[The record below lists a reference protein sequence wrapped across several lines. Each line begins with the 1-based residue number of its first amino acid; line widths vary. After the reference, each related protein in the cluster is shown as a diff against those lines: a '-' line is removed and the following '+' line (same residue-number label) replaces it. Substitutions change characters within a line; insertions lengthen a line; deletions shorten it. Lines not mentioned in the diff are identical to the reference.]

1 MAVKLKD
8 YKNELNAKSLEEL
21 QSELVAAKKELFNL
35 RFQNAT
41 NSLRIQ
47 AELRL
52 FVRTLPEF
60 RQ

>member
-21 QSELVAAKKELFNL
+21 QSELVAAKKEL
-35 RFQNAT
+35 
-41 NSLRIQ
+41 
-47 AELRL
+47 RL

>member
-8 YKNELNAKSLEEL
+8 YKKELKAKSLEEL
-21 QSELVAAKKELFNL
+21 QS
-35 RFQNAT
+35 
-41 NSLRIQ
+41 